1 MRIRHLAGAIGAAL
15 LFSAGAHAD
24 GFTQV
29 VSFGDSLS
37 DSGNVSKLIG
47 SPVQLRFT
55 TNPGT
60 VAVENIAAHY
70 GYTLTPSLLG
80 GTDYAYGNARAAI
93 VNPVTG
99 TPLTVPPTSTQIQT
113 YLASTGGK
121 ADPNALYTMWIG
133 ANDLLAATANPAT
146 AQVVVA
152 TAATNEV
159 AQIKALQAAGAK
171 TIVVFNLPDVGK
183 TPAAMSQGAAASA
196 GITQL
201 TQVYNGILSGGL
213 AQANRGI
220 VPIDTYALLNEVIA
234 SPGTYGFTNVTTPA
248 CTTSSS
254 LTCTPATLRDPNAAS
269 TYLFADGIHP
279 TTAAHALLGQYA
291 ISVITAPQQISLLV
305 EAGLASNAAHVRSLR
320 NQMMADNF
328 GADSRVFAAVDYGQ
342 QKFKNTDTSPKTD
355 SDNVNLTI
363 GADARVNDHV
373 SMGVALGIAQSKAD
387 FQGGG
392 GYKMQDI
399 AGSGYAFYHNGGGYF
414 GGFASFGQL
423 SFTDID
429 RRIDLGAARRT
440 ETGKTDG
447 SHVGG
452 GLTGGW
458 WFGNETL
465 KTGPFVSVEWE
476 QLRVF
481 GYTERNNTSTA
492 MRFDRQTRNAR
503 IETAGW
509 RLQGSWATGNT
520 VLHPFAEVAYN
531 HDGRADDR
539 YVTAGLTNM
548 SGEFSV
554 QGFTPDKTW
563 VTADLGV
570 TAEFNQTWSG
580 WVSYTGRF
588 ADDTQRYNGLNLGV
602 KMAF

>member
-1 MRIRHLAGAIGAAL
+1 MRSRYLSGAIAAAL
-15 LFSAGAHAD
+15 LCSAGAQAD
-24 GFTQV
+24 GYQQV

-37 DSGNVSKLIG
+37 DNGNVALLSG
-47 SPVQLRFT
+47 SPVITRFT

-60 VAVENIAAHY
+60 VAVENIAKY
-70 GYTLTPSLLG
+70 FNLSLTPSLQG
-80 GTDYAYGNARAAI
+80 GTDYAFGGARAAI
-93 VNPVTG
+93 ANP
-99 TPLTVPPTSTQIQT
+99 TPATSTQIGQ
-113 YLASTGGK
+113 YLAANGGK
-121 ADPNALYTMWIG
+121 ANPNALYTLWIG

-159 AQIKALQAAGAK
+159 GQIKALQAAGAK

-201 TQVYNGILSGGL
+201 AQLYNGILSGGL
-213 AQANRGI
+213 SSANRGI
-220 VPIDTYALLNEVIA
+220 VPIDTYSLLNEVIA

-248 CTTSSS
+248 CTTASSI
-254 LTCTPATLRDPNAAS
+254 TCSPATLRDPNAAA

-291 ISVITAPQQISLLV
+291 ISVITAPQKISLLG
-305 EAGLASNAAHVRSLR
+305 EAGLQSSAAHQRTLR
-320 NQMMADNF
+320 GQMLADNF
-328 GADSRVFAAVDYGQ
+328 GADSRVFASVDYGQ
-342 QKFKNTDTSPKTD
+342 QKFKTTDTSPRTD
-355 SDNVNLTI
+355 SDNVNLTV
-363 GADARVNDHV
+363 GADAKVNDNF
-373 SMGVALGIAQSKAD
+373 SMGVAMGVGSSNAD

-392 GYKMQDI
+392 GYKMTDI
-399 AGSGYAFYHNGGGYF
+399 AGSGYAFYHNGGGYI
-414 GGFASFGQL
+414 GSYVSFGQL

-429 RRIDLGAARRT
+429 RRIELGAATRT

-452 GLTGGW
+452 GLSGGW
-458 WFGNETL
+458 WFGSESL
-465 KTGPFVSVEWE
+465 KTGPFVSVDFE

-481 GYTERNNTSTA
+481 GYTEYGSTSTA
-492 MRFDRQTRNAR
+492 MQFGKQIRNSR

-509 RLQGSWATGNT
+509 RLQGSWQSGST
-520 VLHPFAEVAYN
+520 VLHPFAEIAYN

-539 YVTAGLTNM
+539 FVTAGLTNM
-548 SGEFSV
+548 AGRFSV
-554 QGFTPDKTW
+554 QGFSPDKTW
-563 VTADLGV
+563 ATADLGV
-570 TAEFNQTWSG
+570 SADFSQTWSG
-580 WVSYTGRF
+580 WAAYSGRF
-588 ADDTQRYNGLNLGV
+588 GDDTQRNNSLNLGL

>member
-24 GFTQV
+24 GFQQV

-37 DSGNVSKLIG
+37 DSGNVAILSG
-47 SPVQLRFT
+47 SPVPVRFT

-60 VAVENIAAHY
+60 TAVENIATY
-70 GYTLTPSLLG
+70 FNLSLTPSLSG
-80 GTDYAYGNARAAI
+80 GTDYAFGGARAAI
-93 VNPVTG
+93 ANPV
-99 TPLTVPPTSTQIQT
+99 PATSTQIQQ
-113 YLASTGGK
+113 YLTANGGK
-121 ADPNALYTMWIG
+121 ANPNALYTMWIG

-152 TAATNEV
+152 TAATQEV
-159 AQIKALQAAGAK
+159 GQIKALQAAGAK

-183 TPAAMSQGAAASA
+183 TPAALSQGAAASA

-213 AQANRGI
+213 ASAQRGI

-234 SPGTYGFTNVTTPA
+234 SPGTYGFTNVTVPA
-248 CTTSSS
+248 CTTASSI
-254 LTCTPATLRDPNAAS
+254 TCTPATLRDPNAAS

-291 ISVITAPQQISLLV
+291 ISVITAPQKISLLG
-305 EAGLASNAAHVRSLR
+305 EAGLATSDAHTRVLR

-328 GADSRVFAAVDYGQ
+328 GADTRVFASADYGQ
-342 QKFKNTDTSPKTD
+342 QRFKSTDTSPKAD
-355 SDNVNLTI
+355 SDNVNLTV
-363 GADARVNDHV
+363 GADAKVNENISV
-373 SMGVALGIAQSKAD
+373 GVAMGVASTNAD
-387 FQGGG
+387 FSGGG
-392 GYKMQDI
+392 GYKMTDI
-399 AGSGYAFYHNGGGYF
+399 MGSGYAFYHAGGGYI

-429 RRIDLGAARRT
+429 RRIDLGTARRT

-452 GLTGGW
+452 GLQGGW
-458 WFGNETL
+458 WFGSETL
-465 KTGPFVSVEWE
+465 KTGPFASLTFE

-481 GYTERNNTSTA
+481 GYNEYGGDSTA
-492 MRFDRQTRNAR
+492 MNFGKQVRNAR

-509 RLQGSWATGNT
+509 RVQGSWQSGNT

-531 HDGRADDR
+531 HDGRADAR
-539 YVTAGLTNM
+539 YVTAGLMSM
-548 SGEFSV
+548 SGRFEV

-563 VTADLGV
+563 ATADLGL
-570 TAEFNQTWSG
+570 TADFSQTWSG
-580 WVSYTGRF
+580 WAAYSGRF
-588 ADDTQRYNGLNLGV
+588 GDDTQRNNSLNLGV

>member
-24 GFTQV
+24 GYTQV

-37 DSGNVSKLIG
+37 DSGNVSTLIG
-47 SPVQLRFT
+47 SPVALRFT

-60 VAVENIAAHY
+60 VAVENIASYY
-70 GYTLTPSLLG
+70 GFTLAPSLKG
-80 GTDYAYGNARAAI
+80 GTDYAYGNARANT

-146 AQVVVA
+146 ATTVVA

-159 AQIKALQAAGAK
+159 GQIKALQAAGAK

-183 TPAAMSQGAAASA
+183 TPAALSQGATAAGQIS
-196 GITQL
+196 QL
-201 TQVYNGILSGGL
+201 AQVYNGVLSGGL
-213 AQANRGI
+213 TTAEKGI
-220 VPIDTYALLNEVIA
+220 VPIDAYAILNEVIA
-234 SPGTYGFTNVTTPA
+234 SPSTYGFTNVTTPA

-254 LTCTPATLRDPNAAS
+254 LTCTTATLRDPNAAT

-279 TTAAHALLGQYA
+279 TTAAHAILGQYA
-291 ISVITAPQQISLLV
+291 ISVITAPQKISLLG
-305 EAGLASNAAHVRSLR
+305 EAGLATNAAHVRSLR
-320 NQMMADNF
+320 NQMLADNF
-328 GADSRVFAAVDYGQ
+328 GAESRVFASVDYGQ
-342 QKFKNTDTSPKTD
+342 QKFKTTDTSPKTD
-355 SDNVNLTI
+355 SDNVNLTL
-363 GADARVNDHV
+363 GADAKVNDNI
-373 SMGVALGIAQSKAD
+373 SAGVALGIAQSNAD

-392 GYKMQDI
+392 GYKMQDV
-399 AGSGYAFYHNGGGYF
+399 AGSGYAFFHQGGGYI

-423 SFTDID
+423 TFHDID
-429 RRIDLGAARRT
+429 RRIDLGPARRT

-447 SHVGG
+447 SHIGG
-452 GLTGGW
+452 GLMGGW
-458 WFGNETL
+458 WFGSETL
-465 KTGPFVSVEWE
+465 KTGPFASVEFE

-492 MRFDRQTRNAR
+492 MTFGKQERNAR

-509 RLQGSWATGNT
+509 RLQGTWQTGST
-520 VLHPFAEVAYN
+520 LLHPFAEVAYA

-539 YVTAGLTNM
+539 FVTAGLTNM
-548 SGEFSV
+548 SGKFSV
-554 QGFTPDKTW
+554 QGFSPDKTW
-563 VTADLGV
+563 ATADVGV
-570 TAEFNQTWSG
+570 AADFNAKWSG
-580 WVSYTGRF
+580 SASYSGRF
-588 ADDTQRYNGLNLGV
+588 GDDTQRYNSLNLAL

>member
-24 GFTQV
+24 GFQQV

-37 DSGNVSKLIG
+37 DSGNVSILSG
-47 SPVQLRFT
+47 SPVIVRFT

-60 VAVENIAAHY
+60 TAVENIANHFNLP
-70 GYTLTPSLLG
+70 LTPSLAG
-80 GTDYAYGNARAAI
+80 GTDYAYGGARATI
-93 VNPVTG
+93 PNPVPGTG
-99 TPLTVPPTSTQIQT
+99 TQIQQ
-113 YLASTGGK
+113 YLAANGGK
-121 ADPNALYTMWIG
+121 ANPNALYTMWIG

-152 TAATNEV
+152 TAATQEV
-159 AQIKALQAAGAK
+159 GQIKALQAAGAK

-201 TQVYNGILSGGL
+201 SQVYNGILDGGL
-213 AQANRGI
+213 ASAQRGI

-234 SPGTYGFTNVTTPA
+234 SPGTYGFTNVTVPA
-248 CTTSSS
+248 CTTASSIS
-254 LTCTPATLRDPNAAS
+254 CTPATLRDPNAAS

-291 ISVITAPQQISLLV
+291 LSVIEAPQKISLLG
-305 EAGLASNAAHVRSLR
+305 EAGLATSEAHTRALR

-328 GADSRVFAAVDYGQ
+328 GADTRVFASAEYGQ
-342 QKFKNTDTSPKTD
+342 QTFKGSDTSPKTD

-363 GADARVNDHV
+363 GADAKVNENISV
-373 SMGVALGIAQSKAD
+373 GVAMGLASTNAD
-387 FQGGG
+387 FSGGG
-392 GYKMQDI
+392 GYKMTDL
-399 AGSGYAFYHNGGGYF
+399 AGSGYAFYHAGGGYVGTF
-414 GGFASFGQL
+414 LSFGQL

-440 ETGKTDG
+440 ETGKADG

-452 GLTGGW
+452 GLQGGW
-458 WFGNETL
+458 WFGSETL
-465 KTGPFVSVEWE
+465 KTGPFVSLTFE
-476 QLRVF
+476 QLRVD
-481 GYTERNNTSTA
+481 GYNEYGGDSTA
-492 MRFDRQTRNAR
+492 MNFGKQTRNSRVA
-503 IETAGW
+503 TGGW
-509 RLQGSWATGNT
+509 RVQGSWQSGNT

-531 HDGRADDR
+531 RDGRADPR
-539 YVTAGLTNM
+539 YVTAGLMSM
-548 SGEFSV
+548 SGSFEL

-563 VTADLGV
+563 ATADAGL
-570 TAEFNQTWSG
+570 TADFNQTWSG
-580 WVSYTGRF
+580 WAAYSGRF
-588 ADDTQRYNGLNLGV
+588 GDNTQRYNSLNLGV

>member
-1 MRIRHLAGAIGAAL
+1 MRSRYLSSAIAAAI
-15 LFSAGAHAD
+15 LFSAGAQAD

-37 DSGNVSKLIG
+37 DNGNVSTLIR
-47 SPVQLRFT
+47 SPVPLRFT

-60 VAVENIAAHY
+60 VAVENIASYY
-70 GYTLTPSLLG
+70 GFTLSPSLQG
-80 GTDYAYGNARAAI
+80 GTDYAYGNARAAT

-159 AQIKALQAAGAK
+159 GQIRALQAAGAK

-183 TPAAMSQGAAASA
+183 TPAALSQGAAAS
-196 GITQL
+196 GQISQL
-201 TQVYNGILSGGL
+201 AQLYNGILSGGL
-213 AQANRGI
+213 GQSGRGI

-248 CTTSSS
+248 CTTASS
-254 LTCTPATLRDPNAAS
+254 LTCSPATLRDPAAAS

-279 TTAAHALLGQYA
+279 TTAAHAILGQYA
-291 ISVITAPQQISLLV
+291 ISVITAPQKISLLG
-305 EAGLASNAAHVRSLR
+305 EAGLASSAAHERVLR

-342 QKFKNTDTSPKTD
+342 QKFKTTDTSPHTD

-363 GADARVNDHV
+363 GADAKVNENMSVGV
-373 SMGVALGIAQSKAD
+373 SLGVSQSKAD

-392 GYKMQDI
+392 GYKMQDV
-399 AGSGYAFYHNGGGYF
+399 AGSGYAFYHQGGGYAGAF
-414 GGFASFGQL
+414 VSFGQL

-429 RRIDLGAARRT
+429 RRIDLGPAQRT

-452 GLTGGW
+452 GLQGGW

-465 KTGPFVSVEWE
+465 KTGPFVSVEFE

-492 MRFDRQTRNAR
+492 MTFGKQTRNAR

-509 RLQGSWATGNT
+509 RLQGSMQAGSTM
-520 VLHPFAEVAYN
+520 LHPFAEVAYN
-531 HDGRADDR
+531 HDGRAEDR
-539 YVTAGLTNM
+539 YVTAGLNSM
-548 SGEFSV
+548 AGKFSV

-563 VTADLGV
+563 ATADLGV
-570 TAEFNQTWSG
+570 SADFSQTWSG
-580 WVSYTGRF
+580 WASYSGRF
-588 ADDTQRYNGLNLGV
+588 ADDTQRYNSLNLGL

>member
-15 LFSAGAHAD
+15 LFSAGANAD

-37 DSGNVSKLIG
+37 DAGNVSTLIG
-47 SPVQLRFT
+47 SPVPLRFT

-60 VAVENIAAHY
+60 VAVENIASYY
-70 GYTLTPSLLG
+70 GFTLAPSLKG

-93 VNPVTG
+93 VNPITG
-99 TPLTVPPTSTQIQT
+99 TPLTVPPTSTQIQS

-159 AQIKALQAAGAK
+159 GQIKALQAAGAK

-183 TPAAMSQGAAASA
+183 TPAALSQGATAA
-196 GITQL
+196 GQITQL

-213 AQANRGI
+213 SSADRGI
-220 VPIDTYALLNEVIA
+220 VPVDAYAILNEVIA
-234 SPGTYGFTNVTTPA
+234 SPSTYGFTNVTTPA
-248 CTTSSS
+248 CTTASS
-254 LTCTPATLRDPNAAS
+254 LTCSPATLRDPNAAA

-279 TTAAHALLGQYA
+279 TTAAHAILGQYA
-291 ISVITAPQQISLLV
+291 ISIITAPQKISLLG
-305 EAGLASNAAHVRSLR
+305 EAGLASNAAHVRTLR
-320 NQMMADNF
+320 NQMLADNF
-328 GADSRVFAAVDYGQ
+328 GADSRVFASVDYGQ
-342 QKFKNTDTSPKTD
+342 QTFKSGDTSPKTS
-355 SDNVNLTI
+355 SDNVNLTL
-363 GADARVNDHV
+363 GADAKVNDNV
-373 SMGVALGIAQSKAD
+373 SAGVALGVAQAKAD

-399 AGSGYAFYHNGGGYF
+399 AGSGYAFYHNGGGYI

-452 GLTGGW
+452 GLMGGW
-458 WFGNETL
+458 WFGTETL
-465 KTGPFVSVEWE
+465 KTGPFASVEFE

-481 GYTERNNTSTA
+481 GYTERNDTSTA
-492 MRFDRQTRNAR
+492 MTFGKQTRNAR

-509 RLQGSWATGNT
+509 RLQGSWQTGT
-520 VLHPFAEVAYN
+520 TMVHPFAEIAYN

-539 YVTAGLTNM
+539 FVTAGLTNM
-548 SGEFSV
+548 SGKFSV
-554 QGFTPDKTW
+554 QGFAPDKTW
-563 VTADLGV
+563 ATADLGV
-570 TAEFNQTWSG
+570 AADFNATWSG
-580 WVSYTGRF
+580 SASYSGRF
-588 ADDTQRYNGLNLGV
+588 GDDTQRYNSLNLAL

>member
-24 GFTQV
+24 GYQQV

-37 DSGNVSKLIG
+37 DSGNVALLSG
-47 SPVQLRFT
+47 SPVITRFT

-60 VAVENIAAHY
+60 VAVENIAKHFNL
-70 GYTLTPSLLG
+70 TLTPSLQG
-80 GTDYAYGNARAAI
+80 GTDYAFGGARAAI
-93 VNPVTG
+93 DNPV
-99 TPLTVPPTSTQIQT
+99 PATSTQVQQ
-113 YLASTGGK
+113 YLAANGGK
-121 ADPNALYTMWIG
+121 ANPNALYTMWIG
-133 ANDLLAATANPAT
+133 ANDLLAAVQDPAT
-146 AQVVVA
+146 AQVTVA
-152 TAATNEV
+152 TAAANEV
-159 AQIKALQAAGAK
+159 GQIKALQAAGAK

-201 TQVYNGILSGGL
+201 SQVYNGILSGGL
-213 AQANRGI
+213 ASANRGI

-234 SPGTYGFTNVTTPA
+234 SPGTYGFTNVTVPA
-248 CTTSSS
+248 CTTASSI
-254 LTCTPATLRDPNAAS
+254 TCSPATLRDPNAAS

-291 ISVITAPQQISLLV
+291 ISVITAPQQISLLG
-305 EAGLASNAAHVRSLR
+305 EAGLASNAAHVRTLR

-328 GADSRVFAAVDYGQ
+328 GADSRFFAAVDYGQ

-363 GADARVNDHV
+363 GADARVSDHV
-373 SMGVALGIAQSKAD
+373 SIGVAMGLGQAKAD

-414 GGFASFGQL
+414 GGIVSFGQL

-452 GLTGGW
+452 GLSGGW
-458 WFGNETL
+458 WFGGETL
-465 KTGPFVSVEWE
+465 KTGPFASVEWQ

-481 GYTERNNTSTA
+481 GYDERGNTSTS
-492 MRFDRQTRNAR
+492 MHFGKQIRNSR

-509 RLQGSWATGNT
+509 RLQGAWQSGSTM
-520 VLHPFAEVAYN
+520 LRPFAEVAYN
-531 HDGRADDR
+531 HDGRAEDR
-539 YVTAGLTNM
+539 YIDAGLTNM
-548 SGEFSV
+548 AGQFSV
-554 QGFTPDKTW
+554 QGFSPDKTW
-563 VTADLGV
+563 MTADLGV
-570 TAEFNQTWSG
+570 TADFSQSWSG
-580 WVSYTGRF
+580 WVSYSGRF
-588 ADDTQRYNGLNLGV
+588 GDDTQRYNGLNLGV
-602 KMAF
+602 KLAF

>member
-24 GFTQV
+24 GYQQV

-37 DSGNVSKLIG
+37 DNGNVALLSG
-47 SPVQLRFT
+47 SPVITRFT

-60 VAVENIAAHY
+60 VAVENIAQHFNL
-70 GYTLTPSLLG
+70 TLTPSLQG
-80 GTDYAYGNARAAI
+80 GTDYAFGGARAAI
-93 VNPVTG
+93 ANPV
-99 TPLTVPPTSTQIQT
+99 PATSSQVQQ
-113 YLASTGGK
+113 YLAANGGK
-121 ADPNALYTMWIG
+121 ANPNALYTMWIG
-133 ANDLLAATANPAT
+133 ANDLLAAVQNPAT
-146 AQVVVA
+146 AQVTVA
-152 TAATNEV
+152 TAAANEV
-159 AQIKALQAAGAK
+159 GQIKALQAAGAK

-183 TPAAMSQGAAASA
+183 TPAAMSQGPAASA

-213 AQANRGI
+213 ASANRGI

-234 SPGTYGFTNVTTPA
+234 SPGTYGFTNVTVPA
-248 CTTSSS
+248 CTTASSI
-254 LTCTPATLRDPNAAS
+254 TCSPATLRDPNAAS

-279 TTAAHALLGQYA
+279 TTAAHALLSQYA
-291 ISVITAPQQISLLV
+291 ISVITAPQQISLLG
-305 EAGLASNAAHVRSLR
+305 EAGLASNAAHVRTLR

-328 GADSRVFAAVDYGQ
+328 GADSRFFAAVDYGQ
-342 QKFKNTDTSPKTD
+342 QKFKSTDTSPKTD

-373 SMGVALGIAQSKAD
+373 SVGMALGIAQANAD

-440 ETGKTDG
+440 ESGKTDG
-447 SHVGG
+447 SHVGA
-452 GLTGGW
+452 GLSGGW
-458 WFGNETL
+458 WFGSETL

-481 GYTERNNTSTA
+481 GYTERNDTSTA
-492 MRFDRQTRNAR
+492 MTFGKQIRNSR

-509 RLQGSWATGNT
+509 RLQGAWESGNT
-520 VLHPFAEVAYN
+520 TLRPFAELAYN
-531 HDGRADDR
+531 HDGRAEDR
-539 YVTAGLTNM
+539 YVDAGLTNM
-548 SGEFSV
+548 AGKFSV
-554 QGFTPDKTW
+554 QGFSPDKTW
-563 VTADLGV
+563 MTADLGV
-570 TAEFNQTWSG
+570 TADFSQSWSG
-580 WVSYTGRF
+580 WVSYSGRF
-588 ADDTQRYNGLNLGV
+588 GDDTQKYNGLNLGV
-602 KMAF
+602 KLAF

>member
-37 DSGNVSKLIG
+37 DNGNVSILSG
-47 SPVQLRFT
+47 SPVVTRFT

-60 VAVENIAAHY
+60 VAVENIAKY
-70 GYTLTPSLLG
+70 FNLSLTPSLQG
-80 GTDYAYGNARAAI
+80 GTDFAFGGARAAI
-93 VNPVTG
+93 ANP
-99 TPLTVPPTSTQIQT
+99 TPATSAQIQQ
-113 YLASTGGK
+113 YLTATGGK

-133 ANDLLAATANPAT
+133 ANDILAATANPAT
-146 AQVVVA
+146 AQIVVG
-152 TAATNEV
+152 TAAQQEV
-159 AQIKALQAAGAK
+159 GQIKALQAAGAK

-183 TPAAMSQGAAASA
+183 TPAAQSAGAAAASS
-196 GITQL
+196 ITSLSQI
-201 TQVYNGILSGGL
+201 YNGILSGGL
-213 AQANRGI
+213 STAKKGI
-220 VPIDTYALLNEVIA
+220 VSIDTYSLLNEVIA
-234 SPGTYGFTNVTTPA
+234 NPSAYGFSNVTVPA
-248 CTTSSS
+248 CTTASSI
-254 LTCTPATLRDPNAAS
+254 TCSPATLRDPNAAA

-291 ISVITAPQQISLLV
+291 ISVLEAPKKISLLG
-305 EAGLASNAAHVRSLR
+305 EAGLATDAAQMRALR
-320 NQMMADNF
+320 NQMIADNF
-328 GADSRVFAAVDYGQ
+328 GADSRFFASVDYGQ
-342 QKFKNTDTSPKTD
+342 QKYKDTDNSPKTD
-355 SDNVNLTI
+355 SDNVSLTV
-363 GADARVNDHV
+363 GADARVNDNF
-373 SMGVALGIAQSKAD
+373 SMGVALGLSSANAD

-392 GYKMQDI
+392 GYKMTDVS
-399 AGSGYAFYHNGGGYF
+399 GSGFAFYHQGGGYAGAF
-414 GGFASFGQL
+414 VSFGQL

-458 WFGNETL
+458 WFGDDSL
-465 KTGPFVSVEWE
+465 KTGPFATVEFE

-492 MRFDRQTRNAR
+492 MTFGKQTRNAR

-509 RLQGSWATGNT
+509 RLQGSWATGST

-531 HDGRADDR
+531 HDGRADAR
-539 YVTAGLTNM
+539 FVTAGLTNM
-548 SGEFSV
+548 SGQFEL

-563 VTADLGV
+563 ATADVGV
-570 TAEFNQTWSG
+570 SADFSKRWSG
-580 WVSYTGRF
+580 WASYSGRF
-588 ADDTQRYNGLNLGV
+588 GDDTQRLNSLNLGV
-602 KMAF
+602 KLAF